1 MAVMATTSSAAS
13 SGWIRAGP
21 VRGHGSVVP
30 EDNKSLQRALSV
42 ARSTFMAEGTSDARI
57 HSGLAL
63 RAAIGICLA
72 AVVLFGLW
80 PDPLVE
86 GANAA
91 ARAFLGGR

>member
-1 MAVMATTSSAAS
+1 KLFVFLEAY
-13 SGWIRAGP
+13 RAGL
-21 VRGHGSVVP
+21 VVP
-30 EDNKSLQRALSV
+30 VLVGIVLAVVGLFYYLSV

-91 ARAFLGGR
+91 AKAFFGGR